1 LESGQ
6 LTDSK
11 GYGTNRLLAIPD
23 FAGARR
29 VLAENSRMIRR
40 AIFALMGLV
49 ALGQPLNARP
59 PEQLLLDGDTFGR
72 QEPWVSLE
80 NRDRFFFSSAFG
92 SMRATQEILPSFD
105 PSEPLNMAYL
115 PSSDSKDSLDRIIE
129 LEAQS
134 KIRFGGEVGFLY
146 GKSTG
151 KYGREDFAG
160 YIMGTVGNEY
170 FSINVGYLH
179 QESTFNVPRRR
190 R

>member
-1 LESGQ
+1 
-6 LTDSK
+6 
-11 GYGTNRLLAIPD
+11 
-23 FAGARR
+23 
-29 VLAENSRMIRR
+29 MIRR
-40 AIFALMGLV
+40 ALFAVLGIV
-49 ALGQPLNARP
+49 ALGQPLAARL
-59 PEQLLLDGDTFGR
+59 PEQLLLDGDTFDR

-92 SMRATQEILPSFD
+92 SMRSTQEFLPSFD
-105 PSEPLNMAYL
+105 PTEPLNMAYL
-115 PSSDSKDSLDRIIE
+115 PSSESKDSLDRIIE
-129 LEAQS
+129 LEAAS

-160 YIMGTVGNEY
+160 YILGTVGNDK
-170 FSINVGYLH
+170 FSINVGYMR

>member
-1 LESGQ
+1 M
-6 LTDSK
+6 
-11 GYGTNRLLAIPD
+11 I
-23 FAGARR
+23 RR
-29 VLAENSRMIRR
+29 VL
-40 AIFALMGLV
+40 FAVVGMV
-49 ALGQPLNARP
+49 ALGQPLVARP
-59 PEQLLLDGDTFGR
+59 PEQLLLDGDAPLR
-72 QEPWVSLE
+72 QEPWTSLE

-92 SMRATQEILPSFD
+92 SMRATREFLPSFD

-115 PSSDSKDSLDRIIE
+115 PSRESKDSLDRIIE
-129 LEAQS
+129 LQAAS

-151 KYGREDFAG
+151 EYGREDFAG
-160 YIMGTVGNEY
+160 YIMGTVGNDK

>member
-1 LESGQ
+1 
-6 LTDSK
+6 
-11 GYGTNRLLAIPD
+11 
-23 FAGARR
+23 
-29 VLAENSRMIRR
+29 MIRG
-40 AIFALMGLV
+40 ALFALLGII
-49 ALGQPLNARP
+49 AFGQPLSARP
-59 PEQLLLDGDTFGR
+59 PEQLLLDGDAFDR
-72 QEPWVSLE
+72 DQPWVSLE

-92 SMRATQEILPSFD
+92 SMRATPEFLPDFD
-105 PSEPLNMAYL
+105 PSEPLNLAYL
-115 PSSDSKDSLDRIIE
+115 PSDDSKDSLDRIIS

-160 YIMGTVGNEY
+160 YILGTVGNDK
-170 FSINVGYLH
+170 FSINVGYMR

>member
-1 LESGQ
+1 M
-6 LTDSK
+6 
-11 GYGTNRLLAIPD
+11 I
-23 FAGARR
+23 RR
-29 VLAENSRMIRR
+29 VL
-40 AIFALMGLV
+40 FAVAGMVALCQPLV
-49 ALGQPLNARP
+49 ARS
-59 PEQLLLDGDTFGR
+59 PEQLLLDGDTFDH
-72 QEPWVSLE
+72 QQPWASLE

-92 SMRATQEILPSFD
+92 SMRSTQEFLPDFD
-105 PSEPLNMAYL
+105 PSEPLSMAYL
-115 PSSDSKDSLDRIIE
+115 PSRDSKDSLDRMID

-151 KYGREDFAG
+151 NYGREDFAG
-160 YIMGTVGNEY
+160 YIMGTVGNDK

>member
-1 LESGQ
+1 MI
-6 LTDSK
+6 K
-11 GYGTNRLLAIPD
+11 
-23 FAGARR
+23 R
-29 VLAENSRMIRR
+29 VL
-40 AIFALMGLV
+40 FAVAGMV
-49 ALGQPLNARP
+49 ALCQPLVARP
-59 PEQLLLDGDTFGR
+59 PEQLLLDGDGFDR
-72 QEPWVSLE
+72 QESWVSLE

-92 SMRATQEILPSFD
+92 SMHATREFLPSFD

-115 PSSDSKDSLDRIIE
+115 PSSDSKDSLDRIIA

-134 KIRFGGEVGFLY
+134 KVRFGGEVGFLY

-160 YIMGTVGNEY
+160 YIMGSVGNDK

>member
-1 LESGQ
+1 
-6 LTDSK
+6 
-11 GYGTNRLLAIPD
+11 
-23 FAGARR
+23 
-29 VLAENSRMIRR
+29 MIRR
-40 AIFALMGLV
+40 ALLAVVGIV
-49 ALGQPLNARP
+49 ALGQPLAARP
-59 PEQLLLDGDTFGR
+59 PEQLLLDGDGFGR

-92 SMRATQEILPSFD
+92 PVRATQDFLPSFD
-105 PSEPLNMAYL
+105 RTEPLNMAYL

-129 LEAQS
+129 LQAAS

-160 YIMGTVGNEY
+160 YIMGSVGNDK

-179 QESTFNVPRRR
+179 QESTFTAPRRR

>member
-1 LESGQ
+1 MI
-6 LTDSK
+6 K
-11 GYGTNRLLAIPD
+11 RALLA
-23 FAGARR
+23 
-29 VLAENSRMIRR
+29 VLGIV
-40 AIFALMGLV
+40 ALSQPLV
-49 ALGQPLNARP
+49 ART
-59 PEQLLLDGDTFGR
+59 PEQLLLDGHMLDP
-72 QEPWVSLE
+72 EPWVSLE

-92 SMRATQEILPSFD
+92 SMRTTREFLPSFD

-129 LEAQS
+129 LDARS

-160 YIMGTVGNEY
+160 YIIGTVGNEK

>member
-1 LESGQ
+1 M
-6 LTDSK
+6 TK
-11 GYGTNRLLAIPD
+11 GVLLA
-23 FAGARR
+23 
-29 VLAENSRMIRR
+29 
-40 AIFALMGLV
+40 LV
-49 ALGQPLNARP
+49 GIVTLCQPLTARP
-59 PEQLLLDGDTFGR
+59 PEQLLLDGDTLGR

-92 SMRATQEILPSFD
+92 SMRATQEFLPGFD
-105 PSEPLNMAYL
+105 RSEPLNMAYL
-115 PSSDSKDSLDRIIE
+115 PSTERRDSLDRIIE
-129 LEAQS
+129 LEAQN

-160 YIMGTVGNEY
+160 YIIGTVGNEH